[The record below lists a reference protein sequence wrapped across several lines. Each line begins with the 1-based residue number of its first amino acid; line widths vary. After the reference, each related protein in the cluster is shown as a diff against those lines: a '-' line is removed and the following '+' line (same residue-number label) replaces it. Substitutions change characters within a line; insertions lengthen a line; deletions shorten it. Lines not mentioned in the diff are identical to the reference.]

1 MELLAGLILFSAA
14 GAWLAARARA
24 AGAALAFGVIATVL
38 FCTTP
43 LGAGVPAL
51 VGGIVRGSAAVGGQ
65 LVDGR
70 PQDHGAKPAAPKG
83 DASVQ
88 GKPKAERGRE

>member
-1 MELLAGLILFSAA
+1 MELLAGLILFSFA

-24 AGAALAFGVIATVL
+24 AGAALAFGVIGTVL

-51 VGGIVRGSAAVGGQ
+51 IGDFVHGTAAVGGQ
-65 LVDGR
+65 LVDGQPHDR
-70 PQDHGAKPAAPKG
+70 EDLDEDP
-83 DASVQ
+83 
-88 GKPKAERGRE
+88 KPKAGRQ